1 MSAII
6 LLALRI
12 LLALI
17 LYAFLGLAIYTL
29 LRDLR
34 QQGSLLE
41 ARLAPALTITK
52 LGQDGSPSRL
62 FSKLE
67 VILGRE
73 TDCDYPLDDP
83 AVSSRHSRLS
93 YHQRQ
98 WWVEDMAS
106 TNGTLLN
113 GEPVTT
119 ATVITDG
126 DELTLG
132 NITLRIGVGN

>member
-17 LYAFLGLAIYTL
+17 LYAFLGLVIYTL

-41 ARLAPALTITK
+41 ARLAPALSLTN

-73 TDCDYPLDDP
+73 ADCDYPLDDL